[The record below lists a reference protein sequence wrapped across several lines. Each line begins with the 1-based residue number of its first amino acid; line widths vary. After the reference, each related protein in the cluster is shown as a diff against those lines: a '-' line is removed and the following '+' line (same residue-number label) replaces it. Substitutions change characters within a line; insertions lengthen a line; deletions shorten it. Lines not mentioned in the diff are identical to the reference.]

1 MDSAEFTNR
10 FLISEVDKMHSADV
24 QLHLLSA
31 ITHGIETAGALLDT
45 LPFKAK
51 GQGKKRFN
59 LALKK
64 LFRKEYLS
72 ANLKLDLYGQL
83 RSHMAHCM
91 LPANSILVVS
101 NKPDKHLLFEGK
113 LLHISLEQLYID
125 YRCAMQLLLK
135 TLESGEL
142 KNKKIAFENL
152 HSLSK

>member
-10 FLISEVDKMHSADV
+10 FLISEVEKMHAAGV
-24 QLHLLSA
+24 ELHLLSA
-31 ITHGIETAGALLDT
+31 ITHGIETSGALLDS

-64 LFRKEYLS
+64 LFPKEYLS
-72 ANLKLDLYGQL
+72 ANMKLDLYSQL

-91 LPANSILVVS
+91 LPAKSILIAS
-101 NKPDKHLLFEGK
+101 KESEYHLLFKEK

-125 YRCAMQLLLK
+125 YCCAMQLLLE

-142 KNKKIAFENL
+142 KNKRIAFDNL
-152 HSLSK
+152 NSLSK